1 LLVLLLEEVE
11 VTDADALELVM
22 VGVESEVAD
31 DTLEEDAALG
41 DPIEDVALVYA
52 AMLLEETV
60 PEELVVV
67 EEGGVVESEVVDD
80 TMLRLLTSEE
90 VAAID
95 VLPDGEIM
103 GVDATLLE
111 EVIWEEEVAT
121 LRLVESKTVGV
132 ALLEEIVAKEKDSGL
147 GVLPDDELKVDDDI
161 PLDGMDSDVVVVA
174 EVTYVVGSGVTEDI
188 LLEVETSRVRAL
200 EVLIDES
207 EGLDDTLLD

>member
-1 LLVLLLEEVE
+1 MLLLEEFE

-174 EVTYVVGSGVTEDI
+174 EVTYVVGSGVTKDI
-188 LLEVETSRVRAL
+188 LLEVETSRVRAF

-207 EGLDDTLLD
+207 EGLDGTLLD

>member
-31 DTLEEDAALG
+31 DMLEEDAALG

-174 EVTYVVGSGVTEDI
+174 EVTYVVGSGVTKDI
-188 LLEVETSRVRAL
+188 LLEVETSRVRAF

-207 EGLDDTLLD
+207 EGLDGTLLD

>member
-1 LLVLLLEEVE
+1 MLLLEEVE

-31 DTLEEDAALG
+31 DMLEEDAALG

-174 EVTYVVGSGVTEDI
+174 EVTYVVGSGVTKDI
-188 LLEVETSRVRAL
+188 LLEVETSRVRAF

-207 EGLDDTLLD
+207 EGLDGTLLD